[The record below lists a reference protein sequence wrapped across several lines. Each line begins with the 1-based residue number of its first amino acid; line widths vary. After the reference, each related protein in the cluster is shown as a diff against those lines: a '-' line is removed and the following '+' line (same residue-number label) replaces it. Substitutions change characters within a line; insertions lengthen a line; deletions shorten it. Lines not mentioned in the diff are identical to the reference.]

1 MRGAIALLVSPLVV
15 LGQQSVCEALVGASC
30 RQQSTAALH
39 AVAGSGLAIVVVLTA
54 LAWHEWRA
62 TTLPGEASP
71 GHAAAE
77 GTRPRRTRHLLAACG
92 TLVGALSA
100 LVALMMW
107 FPVWAL
113 QPCAS

>member
-15 LGQQSVCEALVGASC
+15 LGQQSVSEALVGASC
-30 RQQSTAALH
+30 RQQSLVALH
-39 AVAGSGLAIVVVLTA
+39 AVAAGGLAVVLALTL
-54 LAWHEWRA
+54 LAWREWA
-62 TTLPGEASP
+62 TTTPPGEPSP
-71 GHAAAE
+71 GHASPE
-77 GTRPRRTRHLLAACG
+77 GTRPRRTRHLVAACG